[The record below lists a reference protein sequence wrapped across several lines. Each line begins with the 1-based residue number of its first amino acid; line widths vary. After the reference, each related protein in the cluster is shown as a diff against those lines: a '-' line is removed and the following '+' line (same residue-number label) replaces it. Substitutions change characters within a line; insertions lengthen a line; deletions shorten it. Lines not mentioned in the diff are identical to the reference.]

1 MALRV
6 CACAY
11 LERAQH
17 ALHSPAADTQRAT
30 DLQYARAALVEAQDG
45 LFQLIPAHAPALFI
59 CASLATL
66 DLDQRSGSAGTHA
79 ITFGIRA
86 NMPFRDWAAM
96 KDQDDTVPKLERA
109 SAKTLRE
116 YEALKVIQEYANSL
130 REFIKAML
138 RRRMN

>member
-1 MALRV
+1 MRLASQSCRTCERICATVTLWVISSSCV

-45 LFQLIPAHAPALFI
+45 LFQLSPAHAPALFI

-66 DLDQRSGSAGTHA
+66 DLDHSPPL
-79 ITFGIRA
+79 I
-86 NMPFRDWAAM
+86 
-96 KDQDDTVPKLERA
+96 
-109 SAKTLRE
+109 
-116 YEALKVIQEYANSL
+116 
-130 REFIKAML
+130 
-138 RRRMN
+138 